1 MPQSS
6 NHSPQNLVFL
16 MNSKITII
24 GAGWLGSALALSLV
38 EAGVDVIATKRPMI
52 DYQTIMTNN
61 QIRYYPFQ
69 IQDMANLNLENLS
82 LEQKAYFTELFN
94 DRTVIFTL
102 PPSAF
107 QQQKAK
113 SAPQENRLTSKK
125 LTQEQF
131 KEIENTIQSFLSI
144 ALKFGAKK
152 LFYTSSTSVYGNSSG
167 IINEALP
174 AIPQTESAQICR
186 LLETAFIASPIPATI
201 LRLAGLIGP
210 NRHPVYHLSG
220 RSNIVSPYQLINLVH
235 QTDVIT
241 AISMLITRT
250 TPEQNKIYNIVSP
263 CHPTRICY
271 YEAVARRLHLPLPQF
286 ADAMPELKKI
296 IDGSRIT
303 ENGDFSYQ
311 QLDLVNAPL

>member
-1 MPQSS
+1 MTQSS
-6 NHSPQNLVFL
+6 HSPQNHISL
-16 MNSKITII
+16 MNNKITII
-24 GAGWLGSALALSLV
+24 GAGWLGSALALNIAK
-38 EAGVDVIATKRPMI
+38 AGADVMATKRQVI
-52 DYQTIMTNN
+52 DHQRLIANHR
-61 QIRYYPFQ
+61 ICYYPFQ
-69 IQDMANLNLENLS
+69 IQDMTNLNLKNLS

-113 SAPQENRLTSKK
+113 SASQKNRLKSKA

-131 KEIENTIQSFLSI
+131 KEIDNSIQSFLSV
-144 ALKFGAKK
+144 ALEFGAQR

-174 AIPQTESAQICR
+174 ALPQTESAQLCQLI
-186 LLETAFIASPIPATI
+186 ENAFIESPIPATI

-210 NRHPVYHLSG
+210 NRHPVYYLSG
-220 RSNIVSPYQLINLVH
+220 RDHIASPYQLVNLVH

-241 AISMLITRT
+241 AISALIARN
-250 TPEQNKIYNIVSP
+250 TPIQDEIYNIVSP

-271 YEAVARRLHLPLPQF
+271 YEAVARRLQLPLPQF
-286 ADAMPELKKI
+286 ADTMPELKKI
-296 IDGSRIT
+296 IDGSLIT